1 MAGDVA
7 LSQDDLDNLLS
18 GGLEESSSESEST
31 PQQPSSQAQEP
42 SADSSGDVFQGLDN
56 LLGGGD
62 SAPASS
68 GEGSGSGTQ
77 PSGGGQASQQQN
89 AQFGLQN
96 IEAFGNL
103 SALMNVV
110 IDINVQ
116 LGKKDQMIK
125 DILSL
130 GEGSII
136 ELDKPA
142 GDPVDVMAK
151 DRPLARGEVVVVDE
165 QFGVRI
171 TEKVDP
177 SKHI

>member
-7 LSQDDLDNLLS
+7 LSQDDIDNLLS

-31 PQQPSSQAQEP
+31 PQQSSSQAQEP

-56 LLGGGD
+56 LLGGGE
-62 SAPASS
+62 SAPSPGGGA
-68 GEGSGSGTQ
+68 GPGAQATG
-77 PSGGGQASQQQN
+77 SGGGAQQQS
-89 AQFGLQN
+89 AKFGLEN
-96 IEAFGNL
+96 IDSFGNL
-103 SALMNVV
+103 STLMNVI

-116 LGKKDQMIK
+116 LGKKSMMIK

-136 ELDKPA
+136 ELDKSA

-177 SKHI
+177 STGI